1 MVKKLY
7 VGDLHVMEYLDYVR
21 SNQRQYLFQQII
33 FLWANPGLF
42 FIYPVFSNKHTILT
56 TNIYEKCPS
65 STRRRDLNS
74 QPSDY
79 KSPPL
84 TTRPGLPPNFSK
96 CLRRIFKN
104 AKKETNR
111 EWVVITFCTTV
122 HLAFL
127 TPIKAVL
134 LFRRIRNVCL
144 LNFSPLLLSNFGQTK
159 LIPRRS
165 VTVCETL
172 TNCNDEMLV
181 FLKMANP
188 DLFFVLFSFQHQT
201 QFQFQHCKSKKALM
215 ICLGFEPG

>member
-144 LNFSPLLLSNFGQTK
+144 LNFSPLFLSNFGQTK

-172 TNCNDEMLV
+172 TNCNDEMLF

-188 DLFFVLFSFQHQT
+188 DLFFFISVF
-201 QFQFQHCKSKKALM
+201 
-215 ICLGFEPG
+215 